1 MNAFLS
7 QKMII
12 FKEEINYQGDFFNCE
27 FKTRKHQFLTYEEH
41 PDCRKIHYG
50 LLKLKGMCFI

>member
-12 FKEEINYQGDFFNCE
+12 FKEEIKDFEIKEDTKYLGLVRVTHFD
-27 FKTRKHQFLTYEEH
+27 K
-41 PDCRKIHYG
+41 KIIC
-50 LLKLKGMCFI
+50 KRRI